1 MRKSLHPL
9 LYMTELYLVRHGET
23 EENVQ
28 HILQGHLPGTLTA
41 RGIAQAETL
50 RDELLS
56 CGVRFDALVCS
67 DLRRAVHTAEIVNA
81 PLALSLHP
89 IRLLRERDWGSL
101 TGTVV
106 QPDHHVDIPSD
117 AESVEEMF
125 RRARIFLEWVEENY
139 AGQRII
145 AVGHGLFNRVLQAAL
160 KGLTIRD
167 IPRMEN
173 AEVRVLQ
180 INGHVLCASAQGE
193 IGPDSVSAN

>member
-1 MRKSLHPL
+1 
-9 LYMTELYLVRHGET
+9 MTELYLVRHGET

-56 CGVRFDALVCS
+56 CGVRFDALICS

-81 PLALSLHP
+81 PLSLSLRPTH
-89 IRLLRERDWGSL
+89 LLRERDWGTL
-101 TGTVV
+101 TGRIVL
-106 QPDHHVDIPSD
+106 PDHHVDIPSD
-117 AESVEEMF
+117 AESVEDMF
-125 RRARIFLEWVEENY
+125 RRARLFLKWIGDNYEE
-139 AGQRII
+139 QRVI

-173 AEVRVLQ
+173 AEVRILQ
-180 INGHVLCASAQGE
+180 INEHAPYERTQGE
-193 IGPDSVSAN
+193 DGSDCVSAN